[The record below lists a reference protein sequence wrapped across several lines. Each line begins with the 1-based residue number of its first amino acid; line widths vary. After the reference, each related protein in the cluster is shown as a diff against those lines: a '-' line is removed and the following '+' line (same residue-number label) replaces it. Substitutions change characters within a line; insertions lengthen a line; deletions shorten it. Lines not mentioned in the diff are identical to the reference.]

1 MFNFAVGGS
10 LFGQLTV
17 IYVPFFQRIFQ
28 TEDLGLRDLLVLAAL
43 ASSVFWIDEGR
54 KYLRARNRG
63 LRGLVG
69 GYSASV

>member
-28 TEDLGLRDLLVLAAL
+28 TEELGLRDLLVLATL

-63 LRGLVG
+63 LRGLGG